1 MPTVRYKENGE
12 WKRLVSLNVTGNTGS
27 GGVLFESKTMTIGVD
42 NPVIWSL
49 DKLRAFGLVASDATQ
64 IDASKFKALRV
75 CVQKTDDQHDKNQI
89 VFSELFLPPFTK
101 SSALD
106 DYCGIRGIHSS
117 STTTVSATF
126 KSGGLDEAAVGF
138 LSFVD
143 GTGVVLTT
151 SDSLSASGDYYVTIF
166 AKAA

>member
-12 WKRLVSLNVTGNTGS
+12 WTRLVSLNVTGNTGN
-27 GGVLFESKTMTIGVD
+27 GGALFESKTMTIGTD

-49 DKLRAFGLVASDATQ
+49 DELRSFGLVSSAATQ

-75 CVQKTDDQHDKNQI
+75 CIQKTDNQHDKNQI

-101 SSALD
+101 SAALD
-106 DYCGIRGIHSS
+106 DYYGVRGIHSS

-126 KSGGLDEAAVGF
+126 KSGGLDETATGF

-143 GTGVVLTT
+143 GTGVVLAT
-151 SDSLSASGDYYVTIF
+151 SGSLTASGDYYVTIF